1 MQNSNPLRG
10 KQLESHLP
18 CGECGSSDAATLY
31 EKLEHPYNQY
41 VKCYSCGA
49 VVDTDQGTVHVK
61 KQKEY
66 NPVTNTESVSSLPYE
81 YLPEDNF
88 WGRGITEET
97 FKNFGVRTNEQ
108 GTRLVFPIYDINLNF
123 VGYQERTEDK
133 QFFLKGEIQKGS
145 LFGIDVAKKR
155 KGRSITVLEGFP
167 DLMAHDQMMGGKYA
181 AVSIRTG
188 AQAAK
193 SMSIDDIKFLETF
206 EEVVI
211 CFDSDEAGRKAAK
224 EFAKSFTNVKVS
236 IVDLSLKDANEYLKE
251 GRETEY
257 VNTWWNKRKPYRP
270 DGLMY
275 SSETES
281 FITEYDPKPE
291 AYYPYEGLNKLLW
304 GIYFPSLMVVTA
316 GSGVGKTQFVK
327 DLLLSLH
334 KSTSEKIGTLFL
346 EEGVKQTIYQ
356 FLSID
361 LSKNI
366 NNPFIYEETDKG
378 VIHKAWE
385 RIFKSDRWMLWN
397 HFGSSNLD
405 RVCEQVRYMGHNF
418 GSRIIVL
425 DHVSIVVSSQ
435 ENGDER
441 KALDEI
447 MTKLRKLAEELSICI
462 ILVSHLKRP
471 NGSDSH
477 EEGGVTS
484 LAQLRGSAGIGQLA
498 DVVLGLER
506 NGQHEDEFMRDLV
519 TVRVLK
525 SRKTGRTGPACQLLY
540 NSNECSFTEIDQT
553 KINEHIEEL
562 KAKKQTKSLEP
573 DKPIMDSSPLG
584 GVL

>member
-1 MQNSNPLRG
+1 MSLRG
-10 KQLESHLP
+10 KQLDSHLP
-18 CGECGSSDAATLY
+18 CEKCDSSDAATLY
-31 EKLEHPYNQY
+31 QKLEHPYNEY
-41 VKCYSCGA
+41 LKCYSCGA
-49 VVDTDQGTVHVK
+49 VTDTESNNTYTK
-61 KQKEY
+61 KEVY
-66 NPVTNTESVSSLPYE
+66 IPVTNAESIEKLPYE

-88 WGRGITEET
+88 WDRGIQEDTYKT
-97 FKNFGVRTNEQ
+97 YGVRTNEQ
-108 GTRLVFPIYDINLNF
+108 GTRLVFPIYSLAGEL
-123 VGYQERTEDK
+123 VAYQERTQDK
-133 QFFLKGEIQKGS
+133 QFFLKGEINKGS
-145 LFGIDVAKKR
+145 LFGVDVAKRRRGKV
-155 KGRSITVLEGFP
+155 ITVLEGFP

-193 SMSIDDIKFLETF
+193 SMSVDDIKFLETF

-211 CFDSDEAGRKAAK
+211 CFDADEPGRKAAK
-224 EFAKSFTNVKVS
+224 EFAKSFTSVKVS

-251 GRETEY
+251 GKEQEY

-334 KSTSEKIGTLFL
+334 KTTSEKIGTLFL

-361 LSKNI
+361 LQKNI
-366 NNPFIYEETDKG
+366 NNPFIYENTDKKE
-378 VIHKAWE
+378 IHDSWS
-385 RIFKSDRWMLWN
+385 RIFKGDRWMLWN
-397 HFGSSNLD
+397 HFGSSKLD
-405 RVCEQVRYMGHNF
+405 RVLEQIRYLAHNF
-418 GSRIIVL
+418 GARIIVL
-425 DHVSIVVSSQ
+425 DHISIVVSDQ

-447 MTKLRKLAEELSICI
+447 MTKSRALAEELGVCI
-462 ILVSHLKRP
+462 IMVSHLKRP
-471 NGSDSH
+471 NGTDAH

-540 NSNECSFTEIDQT
+540 NSSECSFTEIDQT
-553 KINEHIEEL
+553 QIQEHIEEL
-562 KAKKQTKSLEP
+562 KAKKQAKTLEP
-573 DKPIMDSSPLG
+573 DKPIMDGSPLG